1 MISTCKLSTIC
12 WLNLINLTLC
22 LYLIASI
29 SLVGCSS
36 LRWLPNSNDLTFQ
49 SNGDDRVSPSN
60 YNLESISK
68 EWIQWRNMLNELEK
82 QRQSNLDSIP
92 NEKRGLDLGLRRG
105 LSGQRAAKHLVGLA
119 NAEFAGGPGRKR

>member
-1 MISTCKLSTIC
+1 MNSSYKLSTVC

-29 SLVGCSS
+29 SLVDCSS
-36 LRWLPNSNDLTFQ
+36 LRWLPTSSDLTFQ
-49 SNGDDRVSPSN
+49 SNGDDRGSG
-60 YNLESISK
+60 YNLDPVTK

-92 NEKRGLDLGLRRG
+92 TNDKRGLDLGLRRG

-119 NAEFAGGPGRKR
+119 NAEFAGGPGKKR